1 MDNKI
6 NRNFDLE
13 ERSEGVRDAYKPL
26 TIYFNLNEILNHFNE
41 NIEAIKTQSDIIRI
55 LKENSKFNKACD
67 DIMRSQIVFLGSSL
81 DFYMHELTKYGLYQ
95 IFDENWIPTEKYKNI
110 ELKMFN
116 IEEYLKGNNVTNLW
130 FLDFI
135 NEYFKSNTMIS
146 YEEVKDQLNLI
157 GIKVG
162 DIANAVFYKMN
173 SNVKTIDQFKE
184 TLNELFKRRNII
196 AHQFDQDHYNAKIND
211 ISEDLVNKL
220 LDTIVKIVNAIHSEA
235 IKK

>member
-13 ERSEGVRDAYKPL
+13 KRSEGVRDAYKPL
-26 TIYFNLNEILNHFNE
+26 TTYFNLNEILNHFNE

-110 ELKMFN
+110 ELKMFD

-173 SNVKTIDQFKE
+173 SNVKTIDQFKK

-196 AHQFDQDHYNAKIND
+196 AHQFDRDHYNAKIND